1 MCSTG
6 DAIIEFT
13 APENAPHS
21 TNCWVDKAF
30 GFGMFLMV
38 LIDFIIRLA
47 NSLQPNWIE
56 AHAATPVNGDKVP
69 REF

>member
-1 MCSTG
+1 
-6 DAIIEFT
+6 
-13 APENAPHS
+13 
-21 TNCWVDKAF
+21 
-30 GFGMFLMV
+30 MFLMV